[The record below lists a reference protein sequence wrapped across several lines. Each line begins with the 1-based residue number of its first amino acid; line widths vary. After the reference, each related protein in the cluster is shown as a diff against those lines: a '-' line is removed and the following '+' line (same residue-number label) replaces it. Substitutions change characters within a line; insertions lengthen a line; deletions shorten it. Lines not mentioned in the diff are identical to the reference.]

1 MKKYKVQII
10 AGAVVLALLAV
21 GLTVVIGKNRKNK
34 RTYVNFD
41 VIGKTI
47 EFGET
52 SEVHYLPSGQ
62 GVFRYTR
69 DGAEIIDR
77 KGKSKVTVSY
87 SMNKPYGATCGN
99 AAAIG
104 EFGGKSL
111 VIVDN
116 KGNVTPITTAY
127 PIVMVKVASQGVTA
141 VLMNNGN
148 EDFIELYASDGTSIA
163 SMNTLVAT
171 SGMPV
176 DISLSN
182 DGTKLVTAYV
192 SFKEEHVQT
201 QLSFYNFGSVGG
213 NYVDGLVAVE
223 LYRDEMIADVEFVN
237 NDTIVAFADTGFRIY
252 DMEEIADLK
261 KEVKISDPI
270 HSVACSPAHVGVVT
284 EHKTKDGNYVL
295 RVYDLEG
302 KTVDEKN
309 MTEAYEHFQLEGSD
323 VILFNEKEIYIYR
336 IGGRD
341 KIRVEM
347 RKNLSYV
354 AAVDGVNE
362 FVFVGETYFER
373 IRLVGEKR

>member
-1 MKKYKVQII
+1 MKKHKTEII
-10 AGAVVLALLAV
+10 AGAVVLVLLIIGIIALV
-21 GLTVVIGKNRKNK
+21 GRIRKNK
-34 RTYVNFD
+34 RTYLNFD

-77 KGKSKVTVSY
+77 KGRSKVTVSY
-87 SMNKPYGATCGN
+87 TMNKPSGATCGN

-104 EFGGKSL
+104 EIGGKSL

-116 KGNVTPITTAY
+116 KGNVTPVTTAY

-148 EDFIELYASDGTSIA
+148 EDFIELYKSDGTSIA

-213 NYVDGLVAVE
+213 NQVDNLVAIE

-237 NDTIVAFADTGFRIY
+237 NDTVVAFGDTGFRIY
-252 DMEEIADLK
+252 DMEEIAELK
-261 KEVKISDPI
+261 KEVKITDPI
-270 HSVACSPAHVGVVT
+270 HSVACSPTHVGVVT
-284 EHKTKDGNYVL
+284 AHKSKDGNYVL
-295 RVYDLEG
+295 RVYNLDG
-302 KTVDEKN
+302 KAVDEKN
-309 MTEAYEHFQLEGSD
+309 FTEPYEHFQLEGKD
-323 VILFNEKEIYIYR
+323 VILFNDKEIYIYR

-347 RKNLSYV
+347 RRNLSYV